1 MIARLSQFL
10 RNTLPLVFALV
21 LVIGVLAYSVMQFIR
36 PSSSADVIEGQD
48 GWLYPGW
55 DRLAEDETENT
66 DLGIARVQATQ
77 EQLTSRGVELV
88 VLLIPAK
95 VRIGQKHLPVAIRPD
110 VSASNGY
117 NDLIAKLKNAG
128 ITVFDASPR
137 LKAREEAGEPTFSP
151 RDSHWTA
158 PAAEAVASD
167 LAEMIA
173 SRTNITMHPTADS
186 LGKWKTET
194 RYSDLVALL
203 RKRGDHRFGKDQIDI
218 RAYTA
223 ELSGDPRILVIGNS
237 FVETIYGLPRYL
249 SYALETPVGF
259 IAEYGA
265 EGPWKAMTRALE
277 RSNDPQL
284 IVWQLQEASFANTP
298 PPEGG

>member
-21 LVIGVLAYSVMQFIR
+21 LVVGIFAYSAGQFIR
-36 PSSSADVIEGQD
+36 PSAPTDVIEGQA

-55 DRLAEDETENT
+55 DRLAENETENT
-66 DLGIARVQATQ
+66 DLGIARVQAAQ
-77 EQLTSRGVELV
+77 EQLAGRGVDLV
-88 VLLIPAK
+88 VLVIPAK
-95 VRIGQKHLPVAIRPD
+95 VRIGQKNLPVAIRQD
-110 VSASNGY
+110 VGASNGY
-117 NDLIAKLKNAG
+117 NELIANLKHAG

-137 LKAREEAGEPTFSP
+137 LKAREEAGESTFSP

-158 PAAEAVASD
+158 PAAEAVAND

-173 SRTNITMHPTADS
+173 SRTKITMHPTADG

-203 RKRGDHRFGKDQIDI
+203 RKRGDQRFGKDQFDI
-218 RAYTA
+218 RAYT
-223 ELSGDPRILVIGNS
+223 EERSGDPRILVLGNS

-249 SYALETPVGF
+249 SHALGTPVGF

-277 RSNDPQL
+277 KGNYPKL
-284 IVWQLQEASFANTP
+284 IVWQLQEASFANNP